1 MAQEAVSRTAD
12 RAAQEARRGGED
24 ELRLERFMNNKPPI
38 FKGGYD
44 PDGAQ
49 SWLEGIKRIFGAMR
63 CLDEHRV
70 LLGGYVL
77 HDEVDHWWGNAK
89 QRLEAGGAFITWA

>member
-1 MAQEAVSRTAD
+1 MANAMAQEAVSRTAD
-12 RAAQEARRGGED
+12 RVAQEARRGRED
-24 ELRLERFMNNKPPI
+24 ELRLERLMNNKPPI

-44 PDGAQ
+44 PDGAHQ
-49 SWLEGIKRIFGAMR
+49 WLEGIERISGAMR

-77 HDEVDHWWGNAK
+77 HDEADHWWGNA
-89 QRLEAGGAFITWA
+89 